1 MGDETDR
8 QELQEY
14 LRGLEEERRKVEA
27 FKRELPLCMQLL
39 TDGELTRQL
48 CLMEWCSGCCR
59 MHLEV
64 ILRIFFDDSLK
75 TSVQQ
80 YQSGPDLQVPT

>member
-1 MGDETDR
+1 MSVDADR

-39 TDGELTRQL
+39 TDGKWLVMELT
-48 CLMEWCSGCCR
+48 
-59 MHLEV
+59 
-64 ILRIFFDDSLK
+64 D
-75 TSVQQ
+75 
-80 YQSGPDLQVPT
+80 YN

>member
-48 CLMEWCSGCCR
+48 RLIDSCSGCHR
-59 MHLEV
+59 M
-64 ILRIFFDDSLK
+64 
-75 TSVQQ
+75 
-80 YQSGPDLQVPT
+80 

>member
-39 TDGELTRQL
+39 TDGELRRQL
-48 CLMEWCSGCCR
+48 CLIEI
-59 MHLEV
+59 V
-64 ILRIFFDDSLK
+64 F
-75 TSVQQ
+75 
-80 YQSGPDLQVPT
+80 QVL